1 MRVKGHGMWMV
12 TACLAAVCGAC
23 GGGGSPVAPT
33 PAPVVTTP
41 APSPA
46 GPATRGAVTDATGDI
61 RPDDRVAR
69 SPDIASAIVDVGAE
83 TVRVSVRFV
92 PGTFSADTT
101 SIEVHLDTDENTATG
116 LAGTSPAGDDRDR
129 IGADFLLLRT
139 GIVPRLARDVLFEC
153 TSRVFEQCATVAQ
166 PTVTVVADGLD
177 FTFARSALHDDGRMA
192 FKVLANVFIDFT
204 QSDADVDV
212 APDTGLAAAPVR

>member
-1 MRVKGHGMWMV
+1 MRMV
-12 TACLAAVCGAC
+12 RGWRMAVVVLAAAGMAC

-33 PAPVVTTP
+33 PTPTAP
-41 APSPA
+41 APPPGA
-46 GPATRGAVTDATGDI
+46 LATRGTLTDAQGDT

-69 SPDIASAIVDVGAE
+69 SPDIVSAIVDVGTE

-166 PTVTVVADGLD
+166 PTATVVADGVD